1 MFIRNGRGCQN
12 LTIEIWWHLLPLI
25 GPSLPKLSLWDF
37 LFGKLELVFLA
48 TYIAEVVFIGP
59 RQGEKS
65 GSSLTRQRRSC
76 KVGLSSYLYIV
87 FIILFLRI
95 YRIYGEIWF
104 YSFMNS
110 ALNNSQHLKTANIYS
125 FWQLHLNFHK
135 EAKLNKFGPSLILD
149 FLLKDG
155 YPHIVYLLLLLL
167 LLLFVFSISHVPASL
182 RGIYYI
188 LP

>member
-1 MFIRNGRGCQN
+1 MFVRKGRGCQN

-110 ALNNSQHLKTANIYS
+110 ALNSQHQGFQTRTIYWTVKGRGS
-125 FWQLHLNFHK
+125 R
-135 EAKLNKFGPSLILD
+135 
-149 FLLKDG
+149 FLRSNRSWT
-155 YPHIVYLLLLLL
+155 VMT
-167 LLLFVFSISHVPASL
+167 S
-182 RGIYYI
+182 
-188 LP
+188 

>member
-1 MFIRNGRGCQN
+1 
-12 LTIEIWWHLLPLI
+12 
-25 GPSLPKLSLWDF
+25 
-37 LFGKLELVFLA
+37 
-48 TYIAEVVFIGP
+48 
-59 RQGEKS
+59 
-65 GSSLTRQRRSC
+65 
-76 KVGLSSYLYIV
+76 
-87 FIILFLRI
+87 
-95 YRIYGEIWF
+95 
-104 YSFMNS
+104 MNS

-167 LLLFVFSISHVPASL
+167 LLFVFSISHVPASL